1 LTILYFGDIFGV
13 IYFYKTDIFSPY
25 LSEEVMQVEDRLAKF
40 CGNSYTIHTKTENVQ
55 YKFVVQLMLAK
66 STLPAGWQYR

>member
-1 LTILYFGDIFGV
+1 
-13 IYFYKTDIFSPY
+13 
-25 LSEEVMQVEDRLAKF
+25 MQAEDRLAKF